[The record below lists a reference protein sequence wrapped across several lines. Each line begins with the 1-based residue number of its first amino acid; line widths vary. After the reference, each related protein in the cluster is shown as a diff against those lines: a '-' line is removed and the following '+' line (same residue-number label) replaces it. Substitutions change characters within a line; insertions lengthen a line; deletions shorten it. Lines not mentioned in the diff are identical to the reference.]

1 MEVFLF
7 VKLQPSF
14 FSIMHASVNSQLL
27 ISVPIFPPCHFQAT
41 AWLLMARLL
50 CKSLPHSLYHSLECW
65 RGEHVFLR
73 CPFLSLMQT
82 LCSPTVL
89 VSAGAKEW
97 ETCLYVLSNQY
108 LCLSSSAQAC
118 CILIKV
124 PDALGWGLPSGWPSL
139 VQQDSYVT
147 APGGASWSPGA
158 AVVPRAVHAWRMKR
172 GLPHLLA
179 CGMSLD
185 SSYLNFSI
193 NGKSSFHWKCLVWKG
208 LQSSLAICYVSLVE
222 NVPASTSLCPFMP
235 LRQARLP
242 KWMVPVPLCEG

>member
-7 VKLQPSF
+7 LKLQPSF

-27 ISVPIFPPCHFQAT
+27 ISVPIFPPSHFQAT

-147 APGGASWSPGA
+147 APGGAAGHLEQLLSPGLCMPGEWREA
-158 AVVPRAVHAWRMKR
+158 CLTCWLVACLWTLLTWISASMARAV
-172 GLPHLLA
+172 
-179 CGMSLD
+179 
-185 SSYLNFSI
+185 SI
-193 NGKSSFHWKCLVWKG
+193 GSV
-208 LQSSLAICYVSLVE
+208 
-222 NVPASTSLCPFMP
+222 
-235 LRQARLP
+235 
-242 KWMVPVPLCEG
+242 